1 MSEAEKATPPK
12 KSKKGLII
20 AIAAVL
26 VLSGGGGGAWFFMK
40 GKAKDPAVAEA
51 EAKKAAQKSRV
62 FMPLDPFTV
71 NLTGEEERFAQIAL
85 VLELTNNETSEEIK
99 AIMPAVRNKLLLL
112 LSSKQPRELLTLE
125 GKQKLAIE
133 IADQTGRLIG
143 WAPAPAKKVKVKA
156 PDPEKDTEA
165 SEDKTAEA
173 AKEPD
178 TEEETP
184 KPKAKPN
191 PVERVHF
198 AQFIVQ

>member
-1 MSEAEKATPPK
+1 MSEAEKASPPK

-26 VLSGGGGGAWFFMK
+26 VLGGGGGGAWFVMK

-85 VLELTNNETSEEIK
+85 VLELSNNETSEEIK

-133 IADQTGRLIG
+133 IADHTGRLIG
-143 WAPAPAKKVKVKA
+143 WVPAKKVKVKA
-156 PDPEKDTEA
+156 PDPEKDPEA
-165 SEDKTAEA
+165 ADGKSAEA